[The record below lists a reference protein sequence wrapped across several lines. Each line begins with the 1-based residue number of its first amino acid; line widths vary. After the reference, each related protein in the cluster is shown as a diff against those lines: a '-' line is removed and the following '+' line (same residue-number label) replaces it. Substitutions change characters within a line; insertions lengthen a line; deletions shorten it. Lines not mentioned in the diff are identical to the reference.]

1 MSDGDLFDNLPEQP
15 EERPADREQPPYAEP
30 PTGEDTVTEA
40 GPEAA
45 EPAAVA
51 APEPEPAPEP
61 TVAPAVAAE
70 VPPTTPKR
78 RGTPLPHLGSLGQT
92 LAELRRRSG
101 MELADV
107 ADETRIKPCYIEAL
121 ENDAFSEIPHM
132 VYVLA
137 YVKKL
142 CTLYGVS
149 GDDAEELLSGLREE
163 LAYEIPE
170 DIDKSVICREQDEDT
185 RRKLRQISIA
195 LIAGAALI
203 VLLLLIG
210 ITTLVLRS
218 RGGSSKEEAPAV
230 EEQVSGDWLV
240 KNQPAPQLRTT
251 RIKLAPSR
259 RRR

>member
-1 MSDGDLFDNLPEQP
+1 MSDGDLFDNLPEQS
-15 EERPADREQPPYAEP
+15 EERPAEREQPHCAELP
-30 PTGEDTVTEA
+30 PEEDTVTEA
-40 GPEAA
+40 GTAAAGPAA
-45 EPAAVA
+45 EA
-51 APEPEPAPEP
+51 APEPEPII
-61 TVAPAVAAE
+61 APAVAE
-70 VPPTTPKR
+70 KVPPPTPKR
-78 RGTPLPHLGSLGQT
+78 RGMPLPHLGSLGQT
-92 LAELRRRSG
+92 LAELRHRNG
-101 MELADV
+101 MEIADV
-107 ADETRIKPCYIEAL
+107 ADETRIKPYYIEVL
-121 ENDAFSEIPHM
+121 EKDAFSEIPHM

-142 CTLYGVS
+142 CALYGVS
-149 GDDAEELLSGLREE
+149 GGDAEGLLSGLREE

-210 ITTLVLRS
+210 ITTLILRS

-240 KNQPAPQLRTT
+240 KNQPAPQLKTT
-251 RIKLAPSR
+251 RIKLAPNR